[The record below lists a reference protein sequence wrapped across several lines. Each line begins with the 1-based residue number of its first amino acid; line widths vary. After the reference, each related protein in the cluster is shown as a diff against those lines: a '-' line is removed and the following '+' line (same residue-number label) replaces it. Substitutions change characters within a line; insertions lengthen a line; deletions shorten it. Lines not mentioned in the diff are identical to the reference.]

1 MDKNLKNSKDSAL
14 KQAELASALGAGIIG
29 FGLGVYLADCFKPYA
44 LWIVVIGI
52 ALHGIAMYKK
62 ASIKPTQLRWANWLY
77 WLCWA
82 IIIDLAIYIL
92 ASIILSLQ
100 G

>member
-1 MDKNLKNSKDSAL
+1 MAKNAKDSAL

-29 FGLGVYLADCFKPYA
+29 FGLGIYLADYFEPYA
-44 LWIVVIGI
+44 ILAIVIGV
-52 ALHGIAMYKK
+52 ALHGVAMYKK
-62 ASIKPTQLRWANWLY
+62 AEMKPTTLRWAKWLY

-82 IIIDLAIYIL
+82 IIIGLIIYIL
-92 ASIILSLQ
+92 ASVILSLQ